1 VQELSFQ
8 QDIEQWHSLVPHN
21 IGIQQ
26 ARYKQGPYLRLD
38 IPKLIPKHHLFDL
51 PGVCDR
57 HVLYTDADVIFSNK
71 IEVPELAYL
80 KSLLPQDGP
89 FIMYGRQMSL
99 GATPVNTG
107 VILFDAYRLEEEF
120 ESILQF
126 GRDDPMQIVNK
137 AFDQGWLNAYFVE
150 SPEHRHKIALL
161 PIHWNWKVYW
171 SLEPSSVED
180 VRIIHFH
187 GNKANDWLWR
197 AAVCDTRETLPN
209 PPLVPLWDRTMCCDR
224 GKTAALSKQLFE
236 FFLPEQDQYC

>member
-8 QDIEQWHSLVPHN
+8 QDIEQWHSLVPN
-21 IGIQQ
+21 NKNLQQ

-89 FIMYGRQMSL
+89 FIMYGRQLSL
-99 GATPVNTG
+99 GATPENTG

-126 GRDDPMQIVNK
+126 GRNDPLKIVK
-137 AFDQGWLNAYFVE
+137 GAFDQTWLDGYFVE
-150 SPEHRHKIALL
+150 NPEHRHKITLL
-161 PIHWNWKVYW
+161 PIHWNWKTYW
-171 SLEPSSVED
+171 NLEPSSAKD
-180 VRIIHFH
+180 IRIIHFH
-187 GNKANDWLWR
+187 GNKADDWLWR
-197 AAVCDTRETLPN
+197 AAVCDKSERHQNPTLAW
-209 PPLVPLWDRTMCCDR
+209 LLDATMCCDL
-224 GKTAALSKQLFE
+224 GKIAALSKQLFG
-236 FFLPEQDQYC
+236 FFLPDQDQYC